1 MKWRGIEFKER
12 DNTWQTSISKALLE
26 KIRRLSKEN
35 EELKKHVEKLQQY
48 EIDREDAI
56 NQKIVKIMEDDSY
69 NEELYNLDITI
80 AKFVLPRLQEFKN
93 NLFGTPYPLTKE
105 EYNDILDKMI
115 WSFDIISRG
124 DHIIMD
130 DDENDKRVQE
140 GLDLFAKYFR
150 NLWM

>member
-1 MKWRGIEFKER
+1 MKIDDTNNEKDRVI
-12 DNTWQTSISKALLE
+12 KALIK
-26 KIRRLSKEN
+26 KIVGLSKEN
-35 EELKKHVEKLQQY
+35 EELKKQVGELQQY
-48 EIDREDAI
+48 EIDRENAI

-69 NEELYNLDITI
+69 DEELYNLDITI
-80 AKFVLPRLQEFKN
+80 AKFILPRLKEFKN
-93 NLFGTPYPLTKE
+93 NLFGIPYPLTKE
-105 EYNDILDKMI
+105 EYNDILDKMV

-130 DDENDKRVQE
+130 DNENDKRVQE